1 MKGIGSLFFLIILFF
16 GAISCSKTDE
26 PVAPAIEEIV
36 PPKALAEM
44 KPYITI
50 YEGNTPPNIEGAF
63 FLDPFETV
71 FCQDYSEG
79 HGFAPGKK
87 VASQYIKFYN
97 QNNATR
103 TLEYMEK
110 SGADNTDNAIGSG
123 AYIGGSNNNFTV
135 YLNVESIT
143 QDVRCKEAVVISGT
157 KTSSGISNLQYAFVM
172 IEKGDDP
179 DNKIMKVGFFRVF
192 KDQDGLAAAVDWPAD
207 SKSLGGL
214 NKRDSMVD
222 AVAQK

>member
-1 MKGIGSLFFLIILFF
+1 M

-50 YEGNTPPNIEGAF
+50 YEGNTPPNIEGAY
-63 FLDPFETV
+63 FLDPLETV

-79 HGFAPGKK
+79 HGFEPGKI

-110 SGADNTDNAIGSG
+110 DRVDGAKNNAVGSG
-123 AYIGGSNNNFTV
+123 AFITGNNNNFTV
-135 YLNVESIT
+135 YMNTEGT
-143 QDVRCKEAVVISGT
+143 MKEIATKMAVVISGT

-172 IEKGDDP
+172 VEKGDDP
-179 DNKIMKVGFFRVF
+179 ENELMKVGFFRVF
-192 KDQDGLAAAVDWPAD
+192 KDKDGLASAVDWPTD
-207 SKSLGGL
+207 SKSSGSL

-222 AVAQK
+222 AVAQR